1 MVSGDPTP
9 SLGTHERNT
18 EGERAHACEM
28 CDRSFRYLS
37 HLVRHQAIHSGKKPH
52 ACGECGRAFTRLST
66 LHHHHQQAPSGEKA
80 FRYQRY
86 GNTFN
91 YSTLLVQHLWIH
103 TQQGHQVREMLEEFH
118 MEIKL

>member
-1 MVSGDPTP
+1 
-9 SLGTHERNT
+9 
-18 EGERAHACEM
+18 M

-37 HLVRHQAIHSGKKPH
+37 HLVRHQVTHSGKKPH

-103 TQQGHQVREMLEEFH
+103 TQQGRSGARDAGRVSYGNQALETRNPPVQ
-118 MEIKL
+118 